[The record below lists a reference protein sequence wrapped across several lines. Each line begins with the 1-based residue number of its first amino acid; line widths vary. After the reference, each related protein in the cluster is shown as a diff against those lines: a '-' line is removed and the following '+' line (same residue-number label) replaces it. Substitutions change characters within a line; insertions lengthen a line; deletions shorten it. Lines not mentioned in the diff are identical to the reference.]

1 MLQLIY
7 TSIKFFK
14 YYNSLYIQV
23 TLQSVHIDGSK
34 SQLFDVFNLVSAQM
48 SNFQVPNY
56 CDYYNPN
63 GGKKICYL
71 LMAGHADGI
80 FVDGWLCWVQF
91 RSHGSDIGHVIM
103 IAVT

>member
-1 MLQLIY
+1 
-7 TSIKFFK
+7 
-14 YYNSLYIQV
+14 
-23 TLQSVHIDGSK
+23 
-34 SQLFDVFNLVSAQM
+34 M

-56 CDYYNPN
+56 CHYYNPN

-91 RSHGSDIGHVIM
+91 RSHGSDIGHVNSDCGHVIM
-103 IAVT
+103 ILGLIT